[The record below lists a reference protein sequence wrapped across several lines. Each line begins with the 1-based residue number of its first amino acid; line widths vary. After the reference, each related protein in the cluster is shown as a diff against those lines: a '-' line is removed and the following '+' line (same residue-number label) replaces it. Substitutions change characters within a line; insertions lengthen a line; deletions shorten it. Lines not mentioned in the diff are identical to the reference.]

1 MPKNAVTRLSLALC
15 SAGLLSTQAFAQE
28 TPQQLEKVVVV
39 GSNIKRIS
47 AEGPLA
53 VQVIKRDQIQA
64 TGAKSAIDVLAQLS
78 ATDSYVT
85 GVNSNSF
92 AQGAANVSLRGMGA
106 KNVLI
111 LLNGRRIANYGYS
124 ANLSE
129 SAVDIN
135 SLPLNAIDQI
145 EILRDGASA
154 IYGSDAVAGVINFK
168 TRQNFNG
175 LESISA
181 VSRNQAGDESIVSV
195 GITGGIGDL
204 YKDKFNVLFNVDIQ
218 DRDPRKPSLHKFSAS
233 LDQREFGGLDNRSTN
248 RGPGSYNVVNG
259 LNKSNRYAMPGC
271 PAAQVQVDDRGDQY
285 CRTDRSAD
293 DTSTPAINRRS
304 IGAIGN
310 LILSDKVTAFGEFS
324 VGVAD
329 IDWNDGYSYIATSTA
344 RYIQPSWAT
353 WRADLGTVINP
364 TTGKA
369 SASPLQVF
377 RAITEAGKVEQSV
390 RSNSTRGVAGLKGT
404 FGDWDW
410 ESAAMVSRNTVST
423 DASNRLKS
431 AELVKALQTGS
442 YNPWIQANPIE
453 NVRPFLASTHRE
465 ATTQLSVVDAK
476 FSNAEIF
483 TLGGPVGFAGGVQAM
498 HDKMEDTPDAAVAR
512 GEIENLGGT
521 GAKGSRRVVSAF
533 GEFNFQFI
541 KTLEI
546 QAALR
551 HDRYNDFG
559 GTTNP
564 KLAFAFRPTKEVLI
578 RGNANTAFKAPSLPE
593 LYMSPSRAYTTVAD
607 WVRCKPL
614 GYGTS
619 QCKYSP
625 ELDIRSNPA
634 LKPER
639 TNVYSLGFVVEPI
652 RELFVSVDG
661 YKLKQRD
668 TIQTLN
674 AQYLLD
680 NEFKNPAFKDMV
692 IRDPRNPA
700 LEAQFPGLQ
709 HGRLKGLIVPYM
721 NVGRIE
727 TSGVD
732 LNVKTGIKTS
742 YGRFSLDN
750 ELNYVLNYKQ
760 SEIEGTPLTDRLGGY
775 SFPKWRN
782 KATFAFERG
791 GSKFRLTALTQA
803 SILDYD
809 SPSNIHEGEVVGKL
823 PKYTTWNANVSFQIL
838 DNAKLSFSVNNLFDK
853 APRFSQHNS
862 GFLDGTTG
870 RNFGASIEIKH
881 F

>member
-1 MPKNAVTRLSLALC
+1 MSKKAITRLSLALC
-15 SAGLLSTQAFAQE
+15 SAGLLSAPAFAQE
-28 TPQQLEKVVVV
+28 SPQQLDKVVVV

-64 TGAKSAIDVLAQLS
+64 TGATNAVDVLAQLS

-129 SAVDIN
+129 SSVDLN

-168 TRQNFNG
+168 TRQNFRG
-175 LESISA
+175 LESMTS
-181 VSRNQAGDESIVSV
+181 VTRNQAGDESTISV
-195 GITGGIGDL
+195 GLTGGIGDL
-204 YKDKFNVLFNVDIQ
+204 DADKYNLLFNLDVQ
-218 DRDPRKPSLHKFSAS
+218 ERDPRQPALHKFSAS
-233 LDQREFGGLDNRSTN
+233 LDQRPYGGLDNRGTN

-259 LNKSNRYAMPGC
+259 LNKNNRYAMPGC
-271 PAAQVQVDDRGDQY
+271 PTAQVAVDDRGDQY
-285 CRTDRSAD
+285 CRTDRAAD
-293 DTSTPAINRRS
+293 DTSTPSITRRS

-310 LILSDKVTAFGEFS
+310 LVLSDKVTAFGELS
-324 VGVAD
+324 LGTAR
-329 IDWNDGYSYIATSTA
+329 IDWDDGYAYIGTGTN

-353 WRADLGTVINP
+353 WRADLGTVVDP
-364 TTGKA
+364 KTGKA

-377 RAITEAGKVEQSV
+377 RAITEAGKTVQAVKST
-390 RSNSTRGVAGLKGT
+390 STRALAGVKGS

-410 ESAAMVSRNTVST
+410 ESAAVVSRNNVVT
-423 DASNRLKS
+423 DASNRIKS

-453 NVRPFLASTHRE
+453 NVRPLLASTHRE

-476 FSNAEIF
+476 FSNAELF
-483 TLGGPVGFAGGVQAM
+483 TLGGPVGFAGGIQAM

-521 GAKGSRRVVSAF
+521 GAAGSRRVVSAF
-533 GEFNFQFI
+533 GEFNFQPI
-541 KTLEI
+541 KSLEI

-551 HDRYNDFG
+551 HDNYNDFG

-564 KLAFAFRPTKEVLI
+564 KLAFAFRPSKEVLI

-593 LYMSPSRAYTTVAD
+593 LYMSASRAYTTVAD
-607 WVRCKPL
+607 WARCKPL

-625 ELDIRSNPA
+625 ELDIRSNPE

-639 TNVYSLGFVVEPI
+639 TKVFSLGFVIEPV
-652 RELFVSVDG
+652 RELFLSVDA

-668 TIQTLN
+668 TIQTLD

-680 NEFKNPAFKDMV
+680 NEFINPKFKDMV
-692 IRDPRNPA
+692 IRDPRNPS
-700 LEAQFPGLQ
+700 LEAQFPGLKD
-709 HGRLKGLIVPYM
+709 GRLKGLILPYM
-721 NVGRIE
+721 NIGKIE
-727 TSGVD
+727 TSGLD
-732 LNVKTGIKTS
+732 LNLKASHKAS
-742 YGRFSLDN
+742 FGRFTFDN
-750 ELNYVLNYKQ
+750 ELNYVLDYQQ
-760 SEIEGTPLTDRLGGY
+760 SDIEGSPLTDRLGGY
-775 SFPKWRN
+775 NFPKWRN
-782 KATFAFERG
+782 KVTLGFERG
-791 GSKFRLTALTQA
+791 IAKLRLTALTQA
-803 SILDYD
+803 STLDYD
-809 SPSNIHEGEVVGKL
+809 SPDKIQPEEVIGRL
-823 PKYTTWNANVSFQIL
+823 GSTTTWNASMSFQVL
-838 DNAKLSFSVNNLFDK
+838 NNAKLSLSINNLFDK
-853 APRFSQHNS
+853 APRFSQHFS
-862 GFLDGTTG
+862 GFRDSSTG
-870 RNFGASIEIKH
+870 RNFGASLEIKH